1 MSVGKNVTI
10 RNSGPFYRT
19 QGCIRTTEVAMH
31 AIAAKLAK
39 DPLTFPSGRFRIT
52 YDLLQQV
59 MPNRCDRRYL
69 QILELAAREGEARVE
84 DALRLLLASA
94 SGRQTIVDWE
104 VFELFLKRCE
114 QAPEIADVPIEEVS
128 LLSFDQ
134 LLSIPGGVQ

>member
-1 MSVGKNVTI
+1 
-10 RNSGPFYRT
+10 
-19 QGCIRTTEVAMH
+19 
-31 AIAAKLAK
+31 
-39 DPLTFPSGRFRIT
+39 
-52 YDLLQQV
+52 

-94 SGRQTIVDWE
+94 SGRQTIVDTE
-104 VFELFLKRCE
+104 AFDLFLKRCE